1 VYEPER
7 MHLSHTACAGLEQQ
21 RRWQPDRAARGFW
34 PGFSSLPRTR
44 SLFGLCARIPMPC
57 PHDTLA
63 CTGRSFSRSLAETAR
78 VTITTGFPCVSTL
91 LEAGD
96 RSSSQSR
103 GARDR
108 SCTTE
113 AVQSQLLLPVAQDR
127 QSIVFCPCTEP
138 CGVLTVQLHA
148 SSRMAVNSLLFPP
161 PLSLPRVNC
170 CCQLWLL
177 VSVQKVQLRL

>member
-1 VYEPER
+1 MATGPGGARV
-7 MHLSHTACAGLEQQ
+7 LAGLFES
-21 RRWQPDRAARGFW
+21 P
-34 PGFSSLPRTR
+34 PTR

-161 PLSLPRVNC
+161 LSLPRVNC